1 MNPFTR
7 AERAYLGS
15 QKLARLATIGPDGAP
30 QVRPVGFGVDEA
42 TGAIDVAGHRIGRHK
57 SGATSCVTDA
67 FPSSSTM
74 SCRRG
79 SPARSRCAGVPRPLP
94 DQAGDGIVPGAPPGV
109 IRIHPIRIL
118 AFGIEEGGPG
128 TRTVDREPTQP
139 G

>member
-42 TGAIDVAGHRIGRHK
+42 TGAIDVAGHRIRRHK

-74 SCRRG
+74 SAAVAAPRDRGARACRGLCPTRQATA
-79 SPARSRCAGVPRPLP
+79 SCPAL
-94 DQAGDGIVPGAPPGV
+94 
-109 IRIHPIRIL
+109 HP
-118 AFGIEEGGPG
+118 A
-128 TRTVDREPTQP
+128 
-139 G
+139 